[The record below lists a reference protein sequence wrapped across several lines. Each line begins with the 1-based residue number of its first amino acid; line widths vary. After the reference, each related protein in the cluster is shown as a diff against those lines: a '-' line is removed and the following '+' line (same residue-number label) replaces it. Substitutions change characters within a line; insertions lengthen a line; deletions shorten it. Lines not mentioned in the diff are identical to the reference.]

1 MKKRLI
7 LIVLTFTVMSCFNLY
22 GQESKKFDYKIKG
35 DKCEYN
41 VKNSKINS
49 SIDISNVNNTYG
61 TDRNLIIQ
69 DYGKTYKIDEYVS
82 IYKIIKSSID
92 PRVFSTLLNEEKIP
106 YRNIDVN
113 KYDKQTREKLKN
125 ANHFTVA
132 IIFAPVT
139 GKIFEVEF
147 NINGDI
153 LKKLSPDCFCEI
165 EKKIKESGI
174 THKAIIEKSWQTY
187 IIQHYEYY
195 FFDLDSFVLKGE
207 KAILSNIK

>member
-1 MKKRLI
+1 MKKR
-7 LIVLTFTVMSCFNLY
+7 IVFVALTLTAMSCFNLH

-41 VKNSKINS
+41 VTNSKIDS

-82 IYKIIKSSID
+82 IYKIIKSSFD
-92 PRVFSTLLNEEKIP
+92 PKVFRKLLKQEKFP
-106 YRNIDVN
+106 MRNLKLSDI
-113 KYDKQTREKLKN
+113 QALEKLEN
-125 ANHFTVA
+125 ASVMSIA

-139 GKIFEVEF
+139 GKVFEVEF

-174 THKAIIEKSWQTY
+174 IHKAIIEKSWQTY

>member
-1 MKKRLI
+1 MKKR
-7 LIVLTFTVMSCFNLY
+7 IVFVALALTAMSCFNLH

-69 DYGKTYKIDEYVS
+69 DYGQTYTKDEYVS

-113 KYDKQTREKLKN
+113 KYDKLRWSNPFGQ
-125 ANHFTVA
+125 
-132 IIFAPVT
+132 
-139 GKIFEVEF
+139 
-147 NINGDI
+147 
-153 LKKLSPDCFCEI
+153 
-165 EKKIKESGI
+165 
-174 THKAIIEKSWQTY
+174 
-187 IIQHYEYY
+187 
-195 FFDLDSFVLKGE
+195 FF
-207 KAILSNIK
+207 